1 MGLVNGYHPNWGP
14 FIHSA
19 DIQKEIQKIEK
30 FLETEEYFP
39 SEDNVLRFLR
49 QNPVKTKAVIV
60 GMEPYPS
67 SFTENGVAVP
77 EATGR
82 SFEVASIREWTDKF
96 KQASLRNILKAIY
109 LADTGKAVSMDELRK
124 KIADGSFPISKPE
137 RWFDNLEEQGV
148 IFLNA
153 TLTVRQYEVDTHTDK
168 WETFIDCLIRYIESV
183 NPDVIWCLLGTK
195 ARDRFL
201 PRVREENAV
210 VTCHPRLNAF
220 VQTDLFTRLGDRVR
234 FVV

>member
-1 MGLVNGYHPNWGP
+1 MGLVNGYHPNWEP
-14 FIHSA
+14 FIHNA
-19 DIQKEIQKIEK
+19 DVQKEIQKIEK
-30 FLETEEYFP
+30 FLETEKYFP
-39 SEDNVLRFLR
+39 AESNVLRFLWQDPR
-49 QNPVKTKAVIV
+49 KAKAVIV

-67 SFTENGVAVP
+67 SFTENGAVIP

-82 SFEVASIREWTDKF
+82 SFEVASIKEWTNKF

-109 LADTGKAVSMDELRK
+109 FTDTGKIISMEELRA
-124 KIADGSFPISKPE
+124 KITDGSFPISKPTQ
-137 RWFDNLEEQGV
+137 WFDNLEEQGV

-153 TLTVRQYEVDTHTDK
+153 TLTVRQHEVDTHTEV
-168 WETFIDCLIRYIESV
+168 WEAFMDYLIRYIENV
-183 NPDVIWCLLGTK
+183 NQDVLWCLLGTK

-201 PRVREENAV
+201 ARVRGKNTV

-220 VQTDLFTRLGDRVR
+220 VQTDLFAKLGDRIR